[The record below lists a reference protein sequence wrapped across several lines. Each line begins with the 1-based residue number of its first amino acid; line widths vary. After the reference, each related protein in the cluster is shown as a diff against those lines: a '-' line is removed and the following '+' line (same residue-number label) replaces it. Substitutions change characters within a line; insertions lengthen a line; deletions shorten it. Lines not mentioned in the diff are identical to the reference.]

1 MSLDKGLSDGVLLN
15 KAGIKKVPTIAY
27 ATIETNE
34 IRGATQID

>member
-15 KAGIKKVPTIAY
+15 KAGKKVPIIAY